1 MEVFLVIFRNKYK
14 HPLVIPNFVELK
26 EETKGEPVD
35 KNKFDVLSQNSLNR
49 ILSNK

>member
-1 MEVFLVIFRNKYK
+1 MLFRNKYK

-26 EETKGEPVD
+26 EESKAEPYE
-35 KNKFDVLSQNSLNR
+35 KNKFDMVSQNSLNR